1 MILYFHPDKSNAFLA
16 TLEKYTSIIYIDL
29 GGCETSWE
37 KFSKTTR
44 SLIHTNRERKT
55 SMIVERT
62 TIRRNASRLFTI
74 SICRFEWHTN
84 ELKWNVT
91 PRVIPSSEESDV
103 KRRKYTKTCSLFLIQ
118 NQMVIPQPSSSTK
131 T

>member
-44 SLIHTNRERKT
+44 SLIHTKRERKT
-55 SMIVERT
+55 SIIVGLSVRT
-62 TIRRNASRLFTI
+62 RCL
-74 SICRFEWHTN
+74 RFLADSQQVFYHIETN
-84 ELKWNVT
+84 EVQRFDL
-91 PRVIPSSEESDV
+91 SASHE
-103 KRRKYTKTCSLFLIQ
+103 RRC
-118 NQMVIPQPSSSTK
+118 
-131 T
+131 